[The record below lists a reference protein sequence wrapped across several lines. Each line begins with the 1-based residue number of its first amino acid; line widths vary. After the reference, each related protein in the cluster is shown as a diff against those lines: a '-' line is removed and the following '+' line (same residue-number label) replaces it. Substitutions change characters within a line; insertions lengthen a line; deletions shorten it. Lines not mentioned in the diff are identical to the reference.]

1 MMSTTFQLSTVFTRL
16 PSFESLKKKFL
27 AKDPLEKWN
36 YVRNINSFLLKVIGC
51 DFLNGNYT
59 YTLNTLLPVFLFVDY
74 FCLMLYTLYYYRNEP
89 LKALEST
96 PMAGIMFP
104 VCIFTT
110 YSSKCFFKLDYLQ
123 CLIMFIFVLMKST
136 RAKMDHLYKFGG
148 NYIFANSQITP
159 KIRIICDKMAISLFT
174 SSVKVNA
181 LLALSLFIVSI
192 LPLYHTFL
200 GENEMIIP
208 IILPFVDPDTEH
220 GFFINLI
227 NQLIFICLGIDA
239 IPACETFFCV
249 LKNTITTTATVI
261 EISIQDFKQLV
272 AEKKGFSAERCRQ
285 FRNIIM
291 KIMDFNRFDNFP

>member
-1 MMSTTFQLSTVFTRL
+1 MNHWRPWNRL
-16 PSFESLKKKFL
+16 LWPESCF
-27 AKDPLEKWN
+27 P
-36 YVRNINSFLLKVIGC
+36 Y
-51 DFLNGNYT
+51 
-59 YTLNTLLPVFLFVDY
+59 VFLQHILVSG
-74 FCLMLYTLYYYRNEP
+74 
-89 LKALEST
+89 A
-96 PMAGIMFP
+96 I
-104 VCIFTT
+104 
-110 YSSKCFFKLDYLQ
+110 FFKLDYLQ

-291 KIMDFNRFDNFP
+291 KIMDFNRFDNFPWPFEITKNNWIQAIRRFVVNFTDLFYWKCLLQPACYVYAIAIGLYLFIVVSSLLYFN

>member
-104 VCIFTT
+104 VCIFRT
-110 YSSKCFFKLDYLQ
+110 YSSKWCNLFQAWLFAVLDNVHICADEINSRENGSLVQIWRQLYLREQ
-123 CLIMFIFVLMKST
+123 S
-136 RAKMDHLYKFGG
+136 
-148 NYIFANSQITP
+148 NYT
-159 KIRIICDKMAISLFT
+159 
-174 SSVKVNA
+174 
-181 LLALSLFIVSI
+181 
-192 LPLYHTFL
+192 
-200 GENEMIIP
+200 ENP
-208 IILPFVDPDTEH
+208 NYL
-220 GFFINLI
+220 
-227 NQLIFICLGIDA
+227 
-239 IPACETFFCV
+239 
-249 LKNTITTTATVI
+249 
-261 EISIQDFKQLV
+261 
-272 AEKKGFSAERCRQ
+272 R
-285 FRNIIM
+285 
-291 KIMDFNRFDNFP
+291 